1 MPILSTKS
9 LTKRYK
15 DFTALNEVSI
25 NVEKG
30 DIYGLI

>member
-1 MPILSTKS
+1 MPILSTQA
-9 LTKRYK
+9 LTKKYK
-15 DFTALNEVSI
+15 DFTALNQVSI